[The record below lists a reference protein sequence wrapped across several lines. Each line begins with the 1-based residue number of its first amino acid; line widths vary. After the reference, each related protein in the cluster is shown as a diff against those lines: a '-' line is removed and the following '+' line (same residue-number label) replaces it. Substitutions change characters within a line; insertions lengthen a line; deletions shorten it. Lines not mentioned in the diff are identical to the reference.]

1 MKKRVRITGLPKAQ
15 VGGGIDQQSP
25 YVWSNNGQGKSSPTW
40 EGTDLTQFKSKF
52 VTNDDHIP
60 RPDFVPNTGLS
71 KFITTDDRIPRNNW
85 EMKSFDK
92 EALMKQKTMNDYYI
106 NNSPDSNIYRQ
117 EDSHYSTSPMQQPV
131 PNDNIVYAK
140 YGGSLDQKNYAL
152 DRGNY
157 YADYGKADSAE
168 RDTKDSLAP
177 VPRDQANL
185 EAENGEM
192 AFLQG
197 DDGQL
202 KLFRI
207 GGERHSNGGTPLD
220 LPNGAFIFSDT
231 AKMKMGG
238 DILTQFGKN
247 ADSKKKY
254 TPADLAKQYP
264 LNVFI
269 DKKKDPTN
277 DKFANDTADLMLN
290 NHKMKLGALAIAQ
303 EQKKEFPNGIPTI
316 VQQIAAENQE
326 ERGES
331 PQAQQQQQADPAEPP
346 MARYGGS
353 MRKYDVGGDIEPK
366 RYMGSN
372 TPQGGIT
379 PTKQSSFFNSG
390 NEYFDGYKNVIPGID
405 NMNTSQAQGAIYD
418 YNMGSVEGQQRIADM
433 WTAKGLNNHGRSQ
446 SQFDGMTNNGVF
458 KPGMLNSAN
467 LGSLRNAYTDGM
479 WGGRTIQLPQNNH
492 AIPYNTGI
500 DQNIAAPFEN
510 GIPTVPVNSSTV
522 ATGNKNIATG
532 TANFNNT
539 PQSQIPFHA
548 MDMMNTAHAWLKPI
562 EHTRPQLIR
571 TDAMISAPTFGD
583 NRAAMQNFQSI
594 AATNAG
600 VIQNT
605 SNGQAARAQMMAT
618 SGKMFDGMNQSNEQM
633 QNGNVAIS
641 NAWNQQRD
649 SIMNANNQSNNQALS
664 NFITSNDRYR
674 GNLREE
680 KDLKFKDAMDATG
693 HMLNNRDQ
701 MAALVA
707 RTPNFSVKD
716 NWWTPQYV
724 GRQGDLLTGNG
735 QQSQDPFAI
744 ELANYKKARDAGF
757 THEESQDIAF
767 SNKSFSKTVDKKD
780 ATGRLKSQTVTSGT
794 R

>member
-1 MKKRVRITGLPKAQ
+1 MKRKVRITALPKAQ
-15 VGGGIDQQSP
+15 VGGGIDQQAP
-25 YVWSNNGQGKSSPTW
+25 YVWSNNGQGRASATW
-40 EGTDLTQFKSKF
+40 EGADLSQFKSRYQ
-52 VTNDDHIP
+52 TADDHVL
-60 RPDFVPNTGLS
+60 RPNFVPNTGLS
-71 KFITTDDRIPRNNW
+71 KFITTDDKVPRNNW

-117 EDSHYSTSPMQQPV
+117 EDSHYSTSPVQMQI

-140 YGGSLDQKNYAL
+140 YGGSLGQKNYAL

-168 RDTKDSLAP
+168 RDTKDSLGA

-185 EAENGEM
+185 EAEKGEV

-202 KLFRI
+202 KLFNI
-207 GGERHSNGGTPLD
+207 GGERHSNGGTALNLSP
-220 LPNGAFIFSDT
+220 GAFIFSDT

-303 EQKKEFPNGIPTI
+303 EQKKGFPNGVPTI

-331 PQAQQQQQADPAEPP
+331 PQQEQQEQAGNGEQME

-353 MRKYDVGGDIEPK
+353 MRKYDDGGSTQHVQPNGTYGDGNTFKNQFMQNQDWYLKNHPDFNYSKPSDITDFQTAYND
-366 RYMGSN
+366 RAGAGS
-372 TPQGGIT
+372 IDV
-379 PTKQSSFFNSG
+379 
-390 NEYFDGYKNVIPGID
+390 DGKWGHDTASLPGFPGKVAMANPD
-405 NMNTSQAQGAIYD
+405 LY
-418 YNMGSVEGQQRIADM
+418 
-433 WTAKGLNNHGRSQ
+433 TAAST
-446 SQFDGMTNNGVF
+446 FT
-458 KPGMLNSAN
+458 
-467 LGSLRNAYTDGM
+467 
-479 WGGRTIQLPQNNH
+479 
-492 AIPYNTGI
+492 
-500 DQNIAAPFEN
+500 N
-510 GIPTVPVNSSTV
+510 GIPTASGNPF
-522 ATGNKNIATG
+522 ATTNTAALGNKNIAAG

-539 PQSQIPFHA
+539 PQSQIPFNA
-548 MDMMNTAHAWLKPI
+548 MDIMNTAHSWLKPI
-562 EHTRPQLIR
+562 EHIRPQLIR
-571 TDAMISAPTFGD
+571 TDAIISAPTFGD

-594 AATNAG
+594 AATNANM
-600 VIQNT
+600 VQNT
-605 SNGQAARAQMMAT
+605 SNGQFARAQQMGM

-633 QNGNVAIS
+633 QNGNVAIA
-641 NAWNQQRD
+641 NGWNEKRD
-649 SIMNANNQSNNQALS
+649 AVMNANNLNNNQALS
-664 NFITSNDRYR
+664 NFITNNDHYR

-680 KDLKFKDAMDATG
+680 KDLKFKNAMEATG
-693 HMLNNRDQ
+693 HMFNNRDQ

-735 QQSQDPFAI
+735 HQSQDPFDL
-744 ELANYKKARDAGF
+744 ELANYNKLMATGNFKHEDAM
-757 THEESQDIAF
+757 DAAF
-767 SNKSFSKTVDKKD
+767 SNKSSTKTVTKRD
-780 ATGRLKSQTVTSGT
+780 ASGKSLGSAETV
-794 R
+794 RN